1 MANRRHILLVGSRAF
16 AQCATA
22 VLESCED
29 VETLHTTHVTI
40 ELFLSQWRPDCAIIN
55 CDDVKQEPLAEIQEL
70 SRFRPKITIV
80 LVNSRHVSQLAA
92 SAVSAIPRRFAVDK
106 TRSSRNAYLHTQCSG
121 YCA

>member
-92 SAVSAIPRRFAVDK
+92 SAVSAILFPSEMHPMLAPLVTSLLK
-106 TRSSRNAYLHTQCSG
+106 KASHCS
-121 YCA
+121 A